1 MIDDATLAEKIKLLH
16 PSWHG
21 ERGPCSFEGC
31 ETEPCPT
38 LRGFIAEIRRL
49 REFREEAD
57 KYHQKL
63 CAEIEQTKGL
73 TRDLAAHQA
82 VVRELA
88 QLLTNA
94 CTMRQTGGLVGDNI
108 DRWLTSVILA
118 LAHPLVQQARGAE
131 VIIKPAHVC
140 GAWGYGQPGD
150 SCPACDSVRRV
161 Q

>member
-1 MIDDATLAEKIKLLH
+1 MIDDATLTEKAK
-16 PSWHG
+16 WHYA
-21 ERGPCSFEGC
+21 
-31 ETEPCPT
+31 TEH
-38 LRGFIAEIRRL
+38 GGIAASAGVCFLCDVITEIRRL
-49 REFREEAD
+49 RELNRIQRIALDFD
-57 KYHQKL
+57 PF
-63 CAEIEQTKGL
+63 AENRQLKA
-73 TRDLAAHQA
+73 DLAAHRV

-94 CTMRQTGGLVGDNI
+94 CTMRQNGGFVGDNI
-108 DRWLTSVILA
+108 DRWFTGVILA